1 MCDVDQKDGGEM
13 RTRAFGGLVLSAIL
27 LLTMSCGGSSNS
39 GQPGPGDRAAHT
51 AVLAL
56 IGAQRMA
63 ITQVNSESHGSDVP
77 ALCKRL
83 LSTELDPIRKE
94 AAKIHDGPLRKAT
107 DAVVDDTRVMYTTCS
122 EINTDDPSTIDP
134 YRAANVKWGHDVAES
149 QRVRQEEFGDQARV
163 DLG

>member
-1 MCDVDQKDGGEM
+1 VGTG
-13 RTRAFGGLVLSAIL
+13 TRAFSGLVLSAIL
-27 LLTMSCGGSSNS
+27 LLTVSCSGSSNS

-56 IGAQRMA
+56 IGADRMA
-63 ITQVNSESHGSDVP
+63 ITKVNNEGNGSGLP

-83 LSTELDPIRKE
+83 LSTELDSIRKE
-94 AAKIHDGPLRKAT
+94 AGRIHDGALRKAT
-107 DAVVDDTRVMYTTCS
+107 DTVVDDAKVMFKTCS
-122 EINTDDPSTIDP
+122 DINTNEPSTVDP

-149 QRVRQEEFGDQARV
+149 QRVRQQEFGDQAQV